1 MFMPVH
7 AGRPAAVALATLFSA
22 PVFRLVSCCLLGCLL
37 VLAAT
42 GASQASTS
50 TTTVSFTILPA
61 IEVLAWPA
69 PTLSFSGSPENDA
82 VVGPLQ
88 FQVRANAVWSLSL
101 RSDLV
106 GGRMQEYDLNTGDYV
121 YSGRVLTRALEWSLS
136 PTGPWSPVDDT
147 TIRLVSGMPPTDASG
162 VVVQLYL
169 RQPTS
174 FDDVILPPGREY
186 RMVLTYTAALSY

>member
-69 PTLSFSGSPENDA
+69 PTLSLSGSPENHA
-82 VVGPLQ
+82 VVGPLE
-88 FQVRANAVWSLSL
+88 FLVRANAPWSLSL
-101 RSDLV
+101 HSDV
-106 GGRMQEYDLNTGDYV
+106 INGRMREYDPASGVYV
-121 YSGRVLTRALEWSLS
+121 PSGHVLAQALEWGLS
-136 PTGPWSPVDDT
+136 PNGPWSPVTDSST
-147 TIRLVSGMPPTDASG
+147 RVVTGMPPTDSEG
-162 VVVQLYL
+162 MVVRLYL
-169 RQPTS
+169 RQSTS
-174 FDDVILPPGREY
+174 FDDVMLPPGREY
-186 RMVLTYTAALSY
+186 RMVLTYTAALS